1 MASARAL
8 CLGSSAR
15 WDWFVRMQS
24 CHLTLVG
31 FQLSCL
37 MTKAWQGRRMSAG
50 SEAAEQ
56 ENKQH
61 GESSQQP
68 DSHFFRI
75 FFSVT
80 LCYRRL
86 VFPTHLHPLSH
97 HIACYITSL
106 DPFKTSGLSRIS
118 PISAS
123 RSFTRSRGHL
133 TEWFWDGLGRVR
145 FLPPSNPLQNLMCI
159 CLLRGHL
166 GQFDPITWVQDR

>member
-1 MASARAL
+1 MPLSCWQLHFRFSQGEVDGFRESFVSWFERQVGLVCSHAVM
-8 CLGSSAR
+8 SS
-15 WDWFVRMQS
+15 
-24 CHLTLVG
+24 HIGG

-145 FLPPSNPLQNLMCI
+145 FLPPSNPLQI
-159 CLLRGHL
+159 
-166 GQFDPITWVQDR
+166 